1 MFVLTFAIKLKDI
14 NYKRNLMKIDVRFE
28 YVPWKMFDFLS
39 FSLFGF
45 TLVKNWNNNWNNLIF
60 CDKKYMTSDLNMSYG
75 KMADLVSFP
84 SFGFTLFIKLRN
96 ADFENLWNTLN
107 ILILFD
113 RKWYDVRFEYIP
125 KKNVCCYFICL
136 GSL

>member
-1 MFVLTFAIKLKDI
+1 MENVWFCFIFIVWVHFSQKK
-14 NYKRNLMKIDVRFE
+14 
-28 YVPWKMFDFLS
+28 FDFEI
-39 FSLFGF
+39 
-45 TLVKNWNNNWNNLIF
+45 NWNNLIF
-60 CDKKYMTSDLNMSYG
+60 FDKKYMTSDLNMSYG

-107 ILILFD
+107 TLILFD

-125 KKNVCCYFICL
+125 KKNVCCCFICL

>member
-1 MFVLTFAIKLKDI
+1 MFVLAFAIKLKDI

-28 YVPWKMFDFLS
+28 YVPWKMFNFVS
-39 FSLFGF
+39 FSLLGF
-45 TLVKNWNNNWNNLIF
+45 TLVNNIFDFEINWNNLIF
-60 CDKKYMTSDLNMSYG
+60 FDKKYMTSDLNMSYRET
-75 KMADLVSFP
+75 ADLVSFP

-107 ILILFD
+107 TLILFD
-113 RKWYDVRFEYIP
+113 NVRFEYIP
-125 KKNVCCYFICL
+125 KKNVCCCFICL